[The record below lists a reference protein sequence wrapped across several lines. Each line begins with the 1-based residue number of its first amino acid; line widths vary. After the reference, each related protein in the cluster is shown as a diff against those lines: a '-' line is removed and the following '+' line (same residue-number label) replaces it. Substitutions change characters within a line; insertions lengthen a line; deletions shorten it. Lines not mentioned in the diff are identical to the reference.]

1 MQHGQLHSH
10 SGCEVG
16 HVVRDEE
23 RPDPNQRLCVSR
35 AAVIIP
41 HLNDIERLGRCL
53 SALCPQLTPDVE
65 AIVVDNGSLQALDTL
80 QRTYPDVVFV
90 TEPRKGAAMAR
101 NRGVAETRAARLF
114 FLDCDC
120 VPAPDWIAMAFAV
133 CDRADIVGGT
143 ITVFDETPAPR
154 SGAEAF
160 EAVFAFDN
168 RAYIEKKGFS
178 VTANL
183 LTTRRVFAATGDFME
198 GLSEDLDWCHRA
210 RAKGFTLVHD
220 DQLRVA
226 HPTRSDWT
234 ALRRKWL
241 RLTDEA
247 WGLQNG
253 GLTGRLHWVT
263 RAALMP
269 LSILVHTPRILRS
282 SALADAAERRSAW
295 ATLVRLRLARCG
307 WMVRQV
313 ISMRQ

>member
-1 MQHGQLHSH
+1 M
-10 SGCEVG
+10 
-16 HVVRDEE
+16 
-23 RPDPNQRLCVSR
+23 SR
-35 AAVIIP
+35 AVVIIP
-41 HLNDIERLGRCL
+41 HFNDINRLGRCL
-53 SALCPQLTPDVE
+53 AALYPQLTSDVG
-65 AIVVDNGSLQALDTL
+65 AIVVDNGSTQALDAL

-90 TEPRKGAAMAR
+90 TEYRKGAAMAR
-101 NRGVAETRAARLF
+101 NRGVAETTASRLF

-120 VPAPDWIAMAFAV
+120 VPASDWVATALAV

-183 LTTRRVFAATGDFME
+183 LTTRRVFAATGNFRL

-210 RAKGFTLVHD
+210 RAKGFALVHD
-220 DQLRVA
+220 DQLLVA

-234 ALRRKWL
+234 ALWRKWQ

-247 WGLQNG
+247 WGLQHG
-253 GLTGRLHWVT
+253 GLTGRLRWMA
-263 RAALMP
+263 RAAMMP
-269 LSILVHTPRILRS
+269 FSILVHTPRIFRS
-282 SALADAAERRSAW
+282 PALANAAERRSAW
-295 ATLVRLRLARCG
+295 ATLARLRLARCG

-313 ISMRQ
+313 ISVRH